1 MRCARKGRCSF
12 MANLCEIN
20 FMKIKKLTLLF
31 TALILASSNV
41 FAAKIAM
48 PINVPASYEAECAS
62 CHMAYPPA
70 LLSEQS
76 WRNVMSGLT
85 KHFGTDASVDPKIQS
100 EITSWLL
107 KNAATRQKY
116 SVIAPENRI
125 TKTAWFIHEHDEVKP
140 EVWKRTGI
148 KSPAN
153 CGACHIEAA
162 KGIFSEN
169 NIKIPAK

>member
-1 MRCARKGRCSF
+1 
-12 MANLCEIN
+12 MA
-20 FMKIKKLTLLF
+20 
-31 TALILASSNV
+31 ASPT
-41 FAAKIAM
+41 FAAKMTM
-48 PINVPASYEAECAS
+48 PTDAPASYEAECAS

-76 WRNVMSGLT
+76 WKNVMSGLS
-85 KHFGTDASVDPKIQS
+85 KHFGTDASVDAKTQT
-100 EITSWLL
+100 EITSWLI

-116 SVIAPENRI
+116 SETAPENRI
-125 TKTAWFIHEHDEVKP
+125 TKTSWFIRKHDEVRP
-140 EVWKRTGI
+140 EVWKRAGI

-153 CGACHIEAA
+153 CGACHIDAA